1 MSAVA
6 ITYNSYN
13 MQDDYCISQVIHSRQ
28 MSSRR
33 VDQEFYARADNFKLF
48 NEYFTQKEITISGV
62 IMHTSVT
69 NLMTEINLFKTAL
82 QGVDKNLDINY
93 GDGVVRYTATCTGM
107 DIPQDTHN
115 ITFTPFRVVFLC
127 HPLGKSTS
135 LTTITQDDNTE
146 TPFSD
151 TIAITGNTDP
161 KPIITLTFTDGNNVT
176 AIKVDNTTTSTDMT
190 ITRGYDDAE
199 ILVVDCG
206 ARTVEVDDTAV
217 DFIGIFPTFDLG
229 NNTLT
234 ITVTNGGAFDI
245 DMDVTF
251 YPSYL

>member
-13 MQDDYCISQVIHSRQ
+13 MQDDYCISQVVHNRQ

-33 VDQEFYARADNFKLF
+33 TDQETYARADNFKLF

-93 GDGVVRYTATCTGM
+93 GDGVVRYTATCTDM
-107 DIPQDTHN
+107 QIPEDTYN
-115 ITFTPFRVVFLC
+115 VTFVPFRVIFLC

-135 LTTITQDDNTE
+135 LTTITQDDNTG

-161 KPIITLTFTDGNNVT
+161 KPTIKLTFTDGNNVT
-176 AIKVDNTTTSTDMT
+176 AIEAINPTLGTGMI
-190 ITRGYDDAE
+190 ITRAYDDAE
-199 ILVVDCG
+199 VLVIDCN
-206 ARTVEVDDTAV
+206 AKTVEVDGTAV
-217 DFIGIFPTFDLG
+217 DFTGIFPTFFVG
-229 NNTLT
+229 NNL
-234 ITVTNGGAFDI
+234 IQVNVTNGGAFDI